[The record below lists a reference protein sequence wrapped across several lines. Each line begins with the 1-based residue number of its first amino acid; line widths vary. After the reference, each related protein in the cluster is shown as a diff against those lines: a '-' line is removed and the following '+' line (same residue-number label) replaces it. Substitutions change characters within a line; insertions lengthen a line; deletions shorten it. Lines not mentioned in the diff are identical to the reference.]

1 MSRATEKNDAIKEQR
16 INDIMQVALR
26 LFALDGY
33 DTVTID
39 QIVKTCGCS
48 HGLFYHYF
56 SSKKELFDAILLES
70 QSRKRFY
77 PKEWLLL
84 DSPVEAIWQFVQ
96 KIIHLLK
103 HDEDHCYYMYL
114 YLNLSYQKSLPRPTP
129 RKNKFFPQLL
139 EEVIQKGQS
148 EGTFIQENSHQ
159 MMLTFLALL
168 RGMFYDRLQSRVET
182 YLCPS
187 PYLILRLLLKES
199 VLNQYMEEKNYV
211 EKN

>member
-1 MSRATEKNDAIKEQR
+1 MPRAIEKNDVIKEQR
-16 INDIMQVALR
+16 KSEMMRVALR
-26 LFALDGY
+26 LFSLNGY

-39 QIVKTCGCS
+39 HIVKACGCS

-84 DSPVEAIWQFVQ
+84 ENPVEAVWQFVQ
-96 KIIHLLK
+96 EMIHLLK
-103 HDEDHCYYMYL
+103 HDEDHCYYMHL
-114 YLNLSYQKSLPRPTP
+114 YLNLAYQKTLPRPTHC
-129 RKNKFFPQLL
+129 KDKFFPQLL
-139 EEVIQKGQS
+139 EEVIQKGQA
-148 EGTFIQENSHQ
+148 EGSFIEENSHQ

-168 RGMFYDRLQSRVET
+168 RGMFYDRLQSTIET
-182 YLCPS
+182 YVCPS
-187 PYLILRLLLKES
+187 PYLMLRLLCKES
-199 VLNQYMEEKNYV
+199 VLKQCKEEKSYV